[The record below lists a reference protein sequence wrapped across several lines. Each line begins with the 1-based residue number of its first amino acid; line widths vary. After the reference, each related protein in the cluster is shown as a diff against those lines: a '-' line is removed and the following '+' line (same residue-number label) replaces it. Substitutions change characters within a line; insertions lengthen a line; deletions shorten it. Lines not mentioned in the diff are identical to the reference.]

1 MGVSIPLKSV
11 VIAYGYNTN
20 ARIGHC
26 LNHCLGL
33 ETLPETFHPCL
44 VTIHSRCHV
53 SHRHSQLAQT
63 KVQHPDVLAEA
74 SVLPRRVDHP
84 PSEKHSISILAE
96 NLMPKES
103 AINLHEPTI
112 YHGSAPILREAR
124 SPT

>member
-1 MGVSIPLKSV
+1 MSLARANTTRRTFRFWVYFFSSLFCVLRLSRVCLGYCLTGCLRGVSIPLKSV

-53 SHRHSQLAQT
+53 SHRT
-63 KVQHPDVLAEA
+63 EER
-74 SVLPRRVDHP
+74 SVGKECVSTCRSRLS
-84 PSEKHSISILAE
+84 PSH
-96 NLMPKES
+96 
-103 AINLHEPTI
+103 
-112 YHGSAPILREAR
+112 
-124 SPT
+124 